1 MKPPIIDT
9 LESLTDD
16 QIWWVY
22 SLMAYEVECRIRQ
35 HQLDA
40 IRIAQTIPVRADLH
54 YLQQEFTGAL
64 SRRDDFLKANKIW
77 DEQ

>member
-16 QIWWVY
+16 QVWWVY
-22 SLMAYEVECRIRQ
+22 SLMAYEVECRVRQ

-40 IRIAQTIPVRADLH
+40 LRTAQYTPVRADLR
-54 YLQQEFTGAL
+54 YLQEEFGGAL
-64 SRRDDFLKANKIW
+64 SRRDDFLKANQIW
-77 DEQ
+77 GD